1 MLTFTVAGVDV
12 IVGKYLGPGDV
23 LITYLPAAH
32 ILEFVFENAV
42 LYWGGT
48 MGYGT
53 IRTLSDTSVR
63 NCAGDIRELKPTV
76 MVGVPQVWETVKKGI
91 VSKVEAG
98 GARVARRAG
107 RVRRSS
113 GLRPCAERRRW
124 RRGRWPRRW
133 PG

>member
-1 MLTFTVAGVDV
+1 MLTLPVAGVDV

-23 LITYLPAAH
+23 LLAYLPAAH

-48 MGYGT
+48 LGYGT

-76 MVGVPQVWETVKKGI
+76 LVGVPQVWETVKKGI
-91 VSKVEAG
+91 VRTSCLVPVFLA
-98 GARVARRAG
+98 AASSIPLCSTRSRRLQEE
-107 RVRRSS
+107 S
-113 GLRPCAERRRW
+113 
-124 RRGRWPRRW
+124 
-133 PG
+133 